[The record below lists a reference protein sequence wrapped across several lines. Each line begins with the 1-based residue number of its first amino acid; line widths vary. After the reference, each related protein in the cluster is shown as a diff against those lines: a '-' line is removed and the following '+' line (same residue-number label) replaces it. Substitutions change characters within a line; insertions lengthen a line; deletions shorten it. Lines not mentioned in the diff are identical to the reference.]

1 MSAWPSYVRRVLPGL
16 LLLAWAL
23 PGQAGLFD
31 DDEARKQIAEQKV
44 VIEQLSD
51 RVAKLESLLNNQ
63 KLLELAAR
71 IEQLNSEVAK
81 LNGKLEEQAHLLAEG
96 EKRQKDLYLDT
107 DTRLRKLEQ
116 GGVSTAA
123 TASTPT
129 AALPP
134 PLTTPADPAQENAAY
149 DAGFGKF
156 RVGDYPGSIALFTA
170 FLKNYPGSKLAP
182 NAQYWIG
189 NAYSAQRDYKR
200 AVAEQQKLINTWPDS
215 GKVPDA
221 MLNMATAQQ
230 EMGDA
235 TAARRT
241 LETLVAKY
249 PLSSAA
255 EQGKKRLASMK

>member
-1 MSAWPSYVRRVLPGL
+1 MIAWPSYARRVLPGL

-44 VIEQLSD
+44 VIQQLSD

-116 GGVSTAA
+116 GGVAPVATTPAA
-123 TASTPT
+123 TT
-129 AALPP
+129 APQP
-134 PLTTPADPAQENAAY
+134 VTVSADPAQENAAY
-149 DAGFGKF
+149 DAGFAKF
-156 RVGDYPGSIALFTA
+156 RVGDYPGSISLFSA

-200 AVAEQQKLINTWPDS
+200 AVAEQQKLISTWPDS

-230 EMGDA
+230 EMGDTA
-235 TAARRT
+235 AARRT

-255 EQGKKRLASMK
+255 EQGKKRLASLK